1 MPKLPEAAA
10 TMSTSKFLDYAR
22 DKLMID
28 RSDLDTAWVEQPQVY
43 NEIAERLAMEI
54 SRRDEAKNELKDL
67 EARIDGELRE
77 DAEADLEKNGVKKP
91 TETAFKNMVREDKRW
106 KKANIAQ
113 LELDKNVALLQA
125 RKEAYM
131 QRRYALEN
139 LVTLHVSGYGMSAS
153 SRPARDQ
160 RHADNRK
167 GLHRERVRRQEEEE

>member
-10 TMSTSKFLDYAR
+10 NMSTSKFLDYAR

-67 EARIDGELRE
+67 RE

-113 LELDKNVALLQA
+113 LDLDKNVALLQA